1 MSYQKT
7 SIKGII
13 KDIEGS
19 KVYLPALQ
27 RKFVWDKH
35 RIQLLFDSI
44 MRNYP
49 IGTFLFWKLNRTKA
63 NTYVFYEFLKEY
75 DSRSPYNRKKTGSFL
90 HEEVIGVLDGQQR
103 LSSLYIGLQG
113 THTEKAPYKRQHT
126 ADAFPKTQLY
136 LNLLSLPYYIDEHNK
151 ILTNEE
157 QNFEFVFLKESD
169 SIHWNRRKIWVENE
183 TGEVVEKEDF
193 MFWFKVGDVLSWSDD
208 PEFDILMDEFVVKAI
223 TTEQKTALTS
233 NRRLVKKCLETLR
246 QRMGEQ
252 LINYFEVDKED
263 LEDILK
269 IFVRVNSGGL
279 QLSKTD
285 LLFSTIVASWSE
297 GREQIE
303 NLLRDINKKGEGFGF
318 SNDFLMRCCLIV
330 SDLPVQYKVQMFGS
344 ESVEQ
349 IKNSW
354 DGIKSAISKMVDLL
368 VEFGFNNHTL
378 TSQNATFII
387 VYYILK
393 GGIVNNET
401 KKEIKKYL
409 VHALL
414 TGIYGTSQDQ
424 MISTLRNAFREET
437 KDENN
442 KKTYRLKLNPFSFDA
457 LLKLALPSR
466 KSLYVSES
474 ELDKFLEYKKGAGAF
489 LVLSLLYPDL
499 RYKEVSFHQD
509 HIHPFS
515 QFNGDMLTK
524 MGIPNEEHQY
534 WYNYRDMVPN
544 LQLLEGRQNESKN
557 ATPLALWLEKKTPSE
572 QLHFTQANFI
582 PSENGFEF
590 KFFIEFFEERRN
602 ILKAKLREVLAISK
616 EQPII
621 IIEGEA
627 LYDEEDMGDMEE
639 NMND

>member
-7 SIKGII
+7 SIREII

-35 RIQLLFDSI
+35 RIQLLFDSL
-44 MRNYP
+44 MRNFP
-49 IGTFLFWKLNRTKA
+49 IGTFLFWKLNREKA

-75 DSRSPYNRKKTGSFL
+75 DSRSPFNRKKTGSFL
-90 HEEVIGVLDGQQR
+90 HEDVIGVLDGQQR

-136 LNLLSLPYYIDEHNK
+136 LNLLSLPYYIDENNK

-169 SIHWNRRKIWVENE
+169 SIHWNRRKVWVENE
-183 TGEVVEKEDF
+183 LGEIVEKEDH
-193 MFWFKVGDVLSWSDD
+193 MYWFKVGDVLSWSDD
-208 PEFDILMDEFVVKAI
+208 PEFDIIMDEFQEKAV
-223 TTEQKTALTS
+223 TDEQKKALKTK
-233 NRRLVKKCLETLR
+233 RRLVRKSLETLR
-246 QRMGEQ
+246 ERMKEQ

-279 QLSKTD
+279 QLNKTD

-303 NLLRDINKKGEGFGF
+303 DLLKEINKKGDGFNF
-318 SNDFLMRCCLIV
+318 TNEYLMRCCLV
-330 SDLPVQYKVQMFGS
+330 VTDLPVQFKVQTFGS
-344 ESVEQ
+344 DGVER
-349 IKNSW
+349 IKQAW
-354 DGIKSAISKMVDLL
+354 EGIKSAVAKMVELL
-368 VEFGFNNHTL
+368 TEFGFNAYTL

-393 GGIVNNET
+393 GGLINQET

-409 VHALL
+409 IHSLL
-414 TGIYGTSQDQ
+414 TGVYGTSQDQ
-424 MISTLRNAFREET
+424 FITTLRNAFREEI
-437 KDENN
+437 KDEVG
-442 KKTYRLKLNPFSFDA
+442 KKVFRLKHNPFSFEE
-457 LLKLALPSR
+457 LLKLDLPSR
-466 KSLYVSES
+466 KSFYISEQ
-474 ELDKFLEYKKGAGAF
+474 ELDKFLEYKKGSGAF

-499 RYKEVSFHQD
+499 RYKDVSFHQD

-515 QFNGDMLTK
+515 QFNYNVLTK
-524 MGIPNEEHQY
+524 LGIPYAEHQY

-557 ATPLALWLEKKTPSE
+557 ATPFAEWLGKKTPSE

-590 KFFIEFFEERRN
+590 RFFIEDFEERRN
-602 ILKAKLREVLAISK
+602 LLKNKLWEVLAISK
-616 EQPII
+616 EQPAIVP
-621 IIEGEA
+621 ESEA
-627 LYDEEDMGDMEE
+627 LYDEEE
-639 NMND
+639 MNDMPDNNY